1 LVRLLSKYRPNY
13 FFINVHL
20 SVCLLADL
28 IFAKRRG
35 NFLFFLLEQ
44 ELASSLPKLWCCVG
58 LCGFGNVLASV
69 RLIYKSSPFAT
80 FNPYWALL

>member
-1 LVRLLSKYRPNY
+1 LVRLLSKYHPNY

-20 SVCLLADL
+20 SVCVLADL

-35 NFLFFLLEQ
+35 NFLFLLLEQ
-44 ELASSLPKLWCCVG
+44 ELASSLPKLWCCV
-58 LCGFGNVLASV
+58 GNVLASV